1 MTQLPEPNFIER
13 NPETITKEWVEL
25 YEKKSGKILQPAQ
38 IERLMVDVGAYR
50 ETILRMKIQETAK
63 QNLLSYAPLDILEHI
78 GEPLGVRKLLA
89 NCSVTDLKFKV
100 DEPLD
105 FDFVI
110 EKGTEV
116 ETKDG
121 LFIFQTTQAVILKA
135 GQTEVVAEASCETPG
150 SASNNYIIGS
160 INNLIT
166 PLSYISE
173 AENVTISAGGADD
186 EEAESL
192 RERIRQAPEK
202 FSNAGSY
209 GAYRYHTLSA
219 HQSIIDVEILS
230 PSPGVV
236 NIYPLT
242 EDGNPNEEILEIV
255 REYYKKDGIRPLTDY
270 VQILSPEKVD
280 FSIKAK
286 LLLYQ
291 DSDLITVQTTVQA
304 KLNEYKKQLAN
315 KLGKNIVKSQI
326 KTILNSIYGVYDV
339 IELEPNNI
347 DIEKWQWANLINF
360 DIEIGGYADE

>member
-25 YEKKSGKILQPAQ
+25 YEQKSGKVLQPAQ

-78 GEPLGVRKLLA
+78 GEPLGVQKLLA
-89 NCSVTDLKFKV
+89 NCSVTVLNFKV
-100 DEPLD
+100 DNALD

-110 EKGTEV
+110 DKGTEV

-121 LFIFQTTQAVILKA
+121 LFVFQTIEPVILKA
-135 GQTEVVAEASCETPG
+135 GQTEISVDASCETPG
-150 SASNNYIIGS
+150 SAANNYIIGS

-173 AENVTISAGGADD
+173 VSNTTISAGGADD

-202 FSNAGSY
+202 FSNAGSR
-209 GAYRYHTLSA
+209 GAYRYHTLTA
-219 HQSIIDVEILS
+219 HQSIIDVAINS

-242 EDGNPNEEILEIV
+242 LDGNPNDEIIRIV
-255 REYYKKDGIRPLTDY
+255 QAYLSDDKIRPLTDL
-270 VQILSPEKVD
+270 VQVLSPTKKD
-280 FSIKAK
+280 FTIDATIY
-286 LLLYQ
+286 LYQ
-291 DSDLITVQTTVQA
+291 DSDVTSVQKTINA
-304 KLNEYKKQLAN
+304 KLNEYKISLSE
-315 KLGKNIVKSQI
+315 KLGKNVIQTQI
-326 KTILNSIYGVYDV
+326 ISILNSVYGVFKVVLKTPDD
-339 IELEPNNI
+339 I
-347 DIEKWQWANLINF
+347 DISDSEWANLVDFN
-360 DIEIGGYADE
+360 IEIGGYADE